1 MSEINVDPMKKSS
14 IYATFGRY
22 YGEKLYKLLYDCCSG
37 RPGSFCY
44 EIKKCSRI
52 EVTYNELVAL
62 INTNSLIP
70 GNTYLITDFKTV
82 TYIQYSGS
90 GIGNEEIYKGNIEPM
105 LVHAIAPNKVDTKI
119 ESTIYPTDIITWKP
133 FFQDREWDAVLG
145 QSTGVITSRED
156 TLFKIKRDFDFRNII
171 FRRWETINE
180 SGIYDSVLNTGFA
193 YHDYPPFTTSGDGSY
208 NCYIGSPLIA
218 NSIFGIPYW
227 LDNTIGK
234 QSTSFM
240 NIEYAYG
247 NNIEGFF
254 DTNANVIYCVNNKVS
269 GDFIYNKVGVYFNN
283 DVALIDSNKGA
294 TIRNN
299 DGNGGSLSI
308 INNAV
313 SASIIDNSFDGVINR
328 NYVVDINSNV
338 SSLTGCLIKENTG
351 IEINNNVEFKNIE
364 NNIINFITDT
374 DFGGKTLKDSSGN
387 SFRNNI
393 IDQDI
398 LNNNFLASIYGK
410 TFTPTAGMQ
419 SINPSVTLW
428 DNTSGDVEQILT
440 AGVLSYVSF

>member
-1 MSEINVDPMKKSS
+1 
-14 IYATFGRY
+14 
-22 YGEKLYKLLYDCCSG
+22 
-37 RPGSFCY
+37 
-44 EIKKCSRI
+44 
-52 EVTYNELVAL
+52 
-62 INTNSLIP
+62 
-70 GNTYLITDFKTV
+70 
-82 TYIQYSGS
+82 
-90 GIGNEEIYKGNIEPM
+90 M
-105 LVHAIAPNKVDTKI
+105 LFRSNKVDTKI

-254 DTNANVIYCVNNKVS
+254 
-269 GDFIYNKVGVYFNN
+269 
-283 DVALIDSNKGA
+283 
-294 TIRNN
+294 
-299 DGNGGSLSI
+299 
-308 INNAV
+308 
-313 SASIIDNSFDGVINR
+313 
-328 NYVVDINSNV
+328 
-338 SSLTGCLIKENTG
+338 
-351 IEINNNVEFKNIE
+351 EIGRAHV
-364 NNIINFITDT
+364 
-374 DFGGKTLKDSSGN
+374 
-387 SFRNNI
+387 
-393 IDQDI
+393 
-398 LNNNFLASIYGK
+398 
-410 TFTPTAGMQ
+410 
-419 SINPSVTLW
+419 
-428 DNTSGDVEQILT
+428 
-440 AGVLSYVSF
+440 